1 MKPKEPNSTDQVK
14 DLPPKPIKPKSADQ
28 VVGGR
33 AGGDDDDLE
42 ELQVQRK
49 VPPPKP

>member
-1 MKPKEPNSTDQVK
+1 MEPTKPGSPDKAKNLPEKAITPDTANQVR
-14 DLPPKPIKPKSADQ
+14 
-28 VVGGR
+28 GGR

-49 VPPPKP
+49 VKK

>member
-1 MKPKEPNSTDQVK
+1 MEPTKARVTDKVE
-14 DLPPKPIKPKSADQ
+14 DLAEKAIKPEQAEQ
-28 VVGGR
+28 VRGGR

-49 VPPPKP
+49 AK

>member
-1 MKPKEPNSTDQVK
+1 MKPKEPDSTDKVK
-14 DLPPKPIKPKSADQ
+14 DLPPKPMQPKSADK

-49 VPPPKP
+49 PPKKP